1 MEDIKKQRRN
11 FISLSELGYD
21 HLKFSFDSGGF
32 AYIWRSEWVGIIAIK
47 TERRQIPFLCD
58 VLVALASL
66 DLNGPINDTLGL
78 LEHEEKTCLEGKIKW
93 ESKIFKIY
101 AGGGGGGGGGG
112 GETGLIWPK
121 RACGR
126 WVSLY
131 KICAQLFL
139 GRAWLQAKLYRLWF
153 SASRVLNRVHNFTIK
168 RLEQGLLFGPVPSN
182 NVKVGE
188 EPSRISVV
196 PTILF

>member
-1 MEDIKKQRRN
+1 MEDIKRQRRN

-101 AGGGGGGGGGG
+101 ALGGGGGGRKGD
-112 GETGLIWPK
+112 ETGL
-121 RACGR
+121 CT
-126 WVSLY
+126 
-131 KICAQLFL
+131 QLFL

-153 SASRVLNRVHNFTIK
+153 SASRVLNRVYNFTINDFFSF
-168 RLEQGLLFGPVPSN
+168 ETGSGFEGLQSGHLYPNFPKWLKICG
-182 NVKVGE
+182 
-188 EPSRISVV
+188 
-196 PTILF
+196 F